1 MCIYSLW
8 RLNQLVS
15 NRCILQFPKLIKCQ
29 SSSWQYSNQ
38 YQLLNGSPHLIYLK
52 LKLID
57 SLQKL
62 IVSTYYWNFV
72 FWFPLYCT
80 FTFPTSFLQCFSG
93 LTYFIYC
100 RINSCYPN
108 FSLVL
113 HSMSTFS
120 YNFGGKKSVP
130 HFLDGFL
137 KVELKFKIMIIHI
150 SVGIICGFSTTC
162 K

>member
-38 YQLLNGSPHLIYLK
+38 YQLLNGSSHLIHLK

-62 IVSTYYWNFV
+62 IVLTYYWSFV

-93 LTYFIYC
+93 LAYFIYC
-100 RINSCYPN
+100 RINSYYPN

-120 YNFGGKKSVP
+120 NNIGEKNQF
-130 HFLDGFL
+130 
-137 KVELKFKIMIIHI
+137 HI
-150 SVGIICGFSTTC
+150 FWMGS
-162 K
+162 